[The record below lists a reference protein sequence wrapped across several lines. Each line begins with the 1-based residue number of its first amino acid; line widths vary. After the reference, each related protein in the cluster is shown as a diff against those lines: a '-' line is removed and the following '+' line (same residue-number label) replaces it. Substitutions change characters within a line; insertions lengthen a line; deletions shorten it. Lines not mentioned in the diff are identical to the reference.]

1 MPYEP
6 APLPIPPLP
15 PFDPVSIALDIVGF
29 FLQLLGLGG
38 PDLSVLSDAINNTW
52 LNLVT
57 SSAFLYNTLDFFF
70 GFMKQLLHILIG
82 GLLHIL
88 SDILHGHLKKVLED
102 IQKLLHSLHN
112 LFAPLLAW
120 LRKLQAIQRQMQL
133 QSMRRLINLIQRA
146 RQVLLVFRL
155 LHLKFATKL
164 DNWLAGIEGR
174 IITRE
179 LEIARKTNELI
190 AWVNLVADPF
200 GALRGTTVF
209 GPIGRFLQALA
220 GAARAADLDKVFPQ
234 LARHTGGTTPGVTW
248 PQYAVDQ
255 HAQAAAGIGH
265 YAAVSAS
272 ASATLARLTSEL
284 DT

>member
-133 QSMRRLINLIQRA
+133 P
-146 RQVLLVFRL
+146 
-155 LHLKFATKL
+155 
-164 DNWLAGIEGR
+164 GIEGR